1 MKRRSFLA
9 GTVGGAGLLA
19 GCGGRSETDAQYTPT
34 PEPTPPPDVST
45 ETPVSVPEPNGVNS
59 ADAAVQF
66 VSTYESRYIHNELV
80 DGFGSSQPATE
91 ITVEP
96 ASVEV
101 VHTTENGYYLLST
114 CRGSAEYYQADGSSG
129 ASRNA
134 VSVAQFVGG
143 DSHRRIPF
151 NYYSCEQP
159 SIPTPTEGES
169 GGGNQAESEPLARL
183 QLYDFETP
191 PDYENPDEGCRT
203 VEVTVRDATGSV
215 VLQTG
220 YQASLPLT
228 VQPRVVEEPG
238 AYTITARLEDG
249 TTAEYEWSPTSPT
262 APSWWATAIVVTN
275 AGDLTIQRFYP
286 DETVGLPP
294 RTLCGRRR

>member
-1 MKRRSFLA
+1 MKRRSFLT
-9 GTVGGAGLLA
+9 GMVGGAGLLA
-19 GCGGRSETDAQYTPT
+19 GCAGRSETDAEYTPT

-45 ETPVSVPEPNGVNS
+45 ETPVSVPEPSGVDS
-59 ADAAVQF
+59 VDAARQF

-96 ASVEV
+96 ARVETV
-101 VHTTENGYYLLST
+101 YSTENGYYLLST

-134 VSVAQFVGG
+134 VSVAHFVGG
-143 DSHRRIPF
+143 DSHRRTPF
-151 NYYSCEQP
+151 NYYSCEEP
-159 SIPTPTEGES
+159 SVPTATEGET
-169 GGGNQAESEPLARL
+169 QAESEPLARL

-191 PDYENPDEGCRT
+191 PDYENPDEGGQT
-203 VEVTVRDATGSV
+203 VEVTVRDSTGSV
-215 VLQTG
+215 VLEKG
-220 YQASLPLT
+220 YQTSLPLT

-249 TTAEYEWSPTSPT
+249 TTAEYDWSATSPT
-262 APSWWATAIVVTN
+262 APSWWAIAVVVTN
-275 AGDLTIQRFYP
+275 TGDLTIQRFYP
-286 DETVGLPP
+286 NETVGLP
-294 RTLCGRRR
+294 RRSLCGRSR